1 MSITLDDKS
10 VDVFKLYD
18 EMAITYSKDI
28 QGYRSFIDDIEV
40 MIAQKQKKL
49 QDIKDKTIDLITN
62 SITSLE
68 ISSSQETPLLQT
80 DKKFNYAGIDMEALI
95 PENEIE
101 SVEAVVEITHPI
113 PAEKKSQT
121 ITPPIQVQ
129 RPRPARHRK
138 TNGKN
143 KAKRADKPKTPSLRS
158 KNIPEKSEDDRI
170 DTFFEDISTTEST
183 HDITEPKCLYHPES
197 PVLDQARQL
206 CSSCKWKLINN
217 GLKEYDKDPAVIA
230 FLKGQTRSIPDLGQA
245 MCPVH
250 HTVPAYNQKTG
261 LCKACQK
268 KAKEMGVQNR
278 HLTEKELK
286 VLRNLFPQI

>member
-18 EMAITYSKDI
+18 EMAIAYSKDI
-28 QGYRSFIDDIEV
+28 QGYMSFIDAIEV
-40 MIAQKQKKL
+40 MIAQKQRKL

-68 ISSSQETPLLQT
+68 ISLSQDIPLHQT

-95 PENEIE
+95 PGKEIE
-101 SVEAVVEITHPI
+101 SVEAVVEIIHPI
-113 PAEKKSQT
+113 LVEKQHQT

-129 RPRPARHRK
+129 RPRSARHRK
-138 TNGKN
+138 TNGKG
-143 KAKRADKPKTPSLRS
+143 KAKRADKPKMPSLRS
-158 KNIPEKSEDDRI
+158 KNIPEKSENDRI
-170 DTFFEDISTTEST
+170 DTFTENISETEST
-183 HDITEPKCLYHPES
+183 YDITEPKCLYHPES

-217 GLKEYDKDPAVIA
+217 GLKEYDKDPAVIS
-230 FLKGQTRSIPDLGQA
+230 FLKGETRKIPDLGQS

-250 HTVPAYNQKTG
+250 TAVPSYNQRTG

-286 VLRNLFPQI
+286 VLRNLFS

>member
-28 QGYRSFIDDIEV
+28 QGYRSFIDAIEV
-40 MIAQKQKKL
+40 MIAQKQRKL

-68 ISSSQETPLLQT
+68 ISHSQETSLQQT
-80 DKKFNYAGIDMEALI
+80 DKKFNYAGIDMEVLI
-95 PENEIE
+95 PGKEIE
-101 SVEAVVEITHPI
+101 SVEAVVEMTHPI
-113 PAEKKSQT
+113 PVEKQPQT

-129 RPRPARHRK
+129 RPRAARHRK
-138 TNGKN
+138 TNGKG
-143 KAKRADKPKTPSLRS
+143 KAKRADKPKMPSLRS
-158 KNIPEKSEDDRI
+158 KNIPEKSENDRI
-170 DTFFEDISTTEST
+170 DAFTENISKTEST
-183 HDITEPKCLYHPES
+183 YDITEPKCLYHPES

-217 GLKEYDKDPAVIA
+217 GLKEYDKDPAVIS
-230 FLKGQTRSIPDLGQA
+230 FLKGETRKIPDLGQS

-250 HTVPAYNQKTG
+250 TAVPSYNQRTG

-286 VLRNLFPQI
+286 VLRNLFS

>member
-28 QGYRSFIDDIEV
+28 QGYMSFIDAIEV
-40 MIAQKQKKL
+40 MIAQKQRKL

-68 ISSSQETPLLQT
+68 ISPSQETPLHQK

-95 PENEIE
+95 PGEEIE
-101 SVEAVVEITHPI
+101 SVEAVVEIT
-113 PAEKKSQT
+113 
-121 ITPPIQVQ
+121 PPIQVQ
-129 RPRPARHRK
+129 RPRSARHRK
-138 TNGKN
+138 TNGKG
-143 KAKRADKPKTPSLRS
+143 KAKRADKPKMPSLRS
-158 KNIPEKSEDDRI
+158 KNIPEKSENDRI
-170 DTFFEDISTTEST
+170 DTFTENISKTEST
-183 HDITEPKCLYHPES
+183 YDITEPKCLYHPES

-217 GLKEYDKDPAVIA
+217 GLKEYDKDPAVIS
-230 FLKGQTRSIPDLGQA
+230 FLKGETRKIPDLGQS

-250 HTVPAYNQKTG
+250 TAVPSYNQRTG

-286 VLRNLFPQI
+286 ALRNLFS